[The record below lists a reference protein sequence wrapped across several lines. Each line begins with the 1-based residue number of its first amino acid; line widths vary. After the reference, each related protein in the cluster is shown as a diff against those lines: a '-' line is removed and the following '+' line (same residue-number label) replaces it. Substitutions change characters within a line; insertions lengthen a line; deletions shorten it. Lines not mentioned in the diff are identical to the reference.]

1 MTSND
6 QSSADQLNPDDH
18 LLGDENDELTEANA
32 PVDSV
37 DEVESR
43 RDPSVHDPDTD
54 DGWWDGGLITL
65 LLVVGVVLFLFP
77 EPATSALGIFL
88 VVTGAVLWLV
98 DWLV

>member
-1 MTSND
+1 MTPND
-6 QSSADQLNPDDH
+6 QSNVDKLNSDDH

-54 DGWWDGGLITL
+54 DGWLGGGLVTL
-65 LLVVGVVLFLFP
+65 LLVAGIVLFLFP

-88 VVTGAVLWLV
+88 VIAGAVLWV
-98 DWLV
+98 IDWAA